1 MRIIAAV
8 TLIFLPGT
16 FTATLFSTSF
26 FSFQTPDQPRVV
38 SHWIWLYATV
48 TVGLTMCIIGAW
60 FAWSHFEHS
69 KPEKE
74 LSTDRGSSTGSS
86 TVSGKRRLFWWQ
98 KRWNLLN
105 LKREISQLVSSQE
118 SDPELPR
125 KSNVTDAKRSE
136 ANLFSQSIPLPPPPP
151 LPMQPATDKLDEKR
165 RRASGYRQST
175 PLPPPPSSSI
185 FGNRA
190 SKKNRSM
197 ELGHSE
203 VTSEGEERLTRRD
216 LKLRDVNVEDYLRQD
231 DGMHAKKP
239 IDPKSR
245 KWLFKPTLNSMK
257 VANISEKMN
266 AGPSAA
272 SLSPT
277 GLEQVKGISKA
288 SPPARSDGDMPFPN
302 EKASEQDKDEK
313 EAEQQRKTPETT
325 TATSHTNEPLFG
337 PSGPRAST
345 MNRIDAR
352 SSSALQHS
360 LADSQKDAILTEKEM
375 DEEDE
380 EETAESQAE
389 VLRRRERWVDMK
401 RHWPEEERG
410 EVDMKRHWPEE
421 E

>member
-48 TVGLTMCIIGAW
+48 TVGLTMCVVGAW

-86 TVSGKRRLFWWQ
+86 TGSGKRRLFWWQ
-98 KRWNLLN
+98 KKWNLLS
-105 LKREISQLVSSQE
+105 LKREKSQLVSSQE

-125 KSNVTDAKRSE
+125 ESNVTDAKRSK
-136 ANLFSQSIPLPPPPP
+136 ANLFSQSTPLPPPPP
-151 LPMQPATDKLDEKR
+151 LPMQLATDKLDEKR
-165 RRASGYRQST
+165 RRTSGYRQST

-185 FGNRA
+185 FGNWA
-190 SKKNRSM
+190 SKKDRSM
-197 ELGHSE
+197 KLGPAGLGPDGLTAHDQPPRRQGRAGFHHDLKPQNILVFASDKVDGHSE
-203 VTSEGEERLTRRD
+203 VTSEGEERLTRQN
-216 LKLRDVNVEDYLRQD
+216 LKLR
-231 DGMHAKKP
+231 
-239 IDPKSR
+239 
-245 KWLFKPTLNSMK
+245 
-257 VANISEKMN
+257 ISEKMN
-266 AGPSAA
+266 AGPSAD
-272 SLSPT
+272 SLSLT
-277 GLEQVKGISKA
+277 GLEQIKGISKA

-313 EAEQQRKTPETT
+313 EAEQQRKAPETT

-337 PSGPRAST
+337 PPGPRAST
-345 MNRIDAR
+345 MNRIDAG

-360 LADSQKDAILTEKEM
+360 LADSQKDAILTEKEKGEG
-375 DEEDE
+375 DDQEI
-380 EETAESQAE
+380 AECQAE

-401 RHWPEEERG
+401 RHWPEEE
-410 EVDMKRHWPEE
+410 
-421 E
+421 